1 MPAAKP
7 LCVKKVN
14 CYQTKRGE
22 QAAHGQHKAED
33 ANPVADQG
41 GKQFGTRSLMPIHEW
56 VPNRC

>member
-22 QAAHGQHKAED
+22 QDAHDPHKAED
-33 ANPVADQG
+33 ANPVAKSG
-41 GKQFGTRSLMPIHEW
+41 RKQIWDAGPYAHS
-56 VPNRC
+56 

>member
-7 LCVKKVN
+7 LCVKKIN
-14 CYQTKRGE
+14 CYQTKRGD

-41 GKQFGTRSLMPIHEW
+41 GKQFGTRSLMPIHEG